1 MERLLNGTTLTATRS
16 VIALRQRNTVS
27 KVPKKT
33 AQAASNLTLTL
44 RSVLSLSALLTSTLE
59 STLAGLKR
67 GGC

>member
-16 VIALRQRNTVS
+16 AIASKQRNTVS
-27 KVPKKT
+27 KAPKKT
-33 AQAASNLTLTL
+33 AQAASNPTPTL
-44 RSVLSLSALLTSTLE
+44 RFAPSLSALPTSTLE